1 MLTSWR
7 EGISSLMVA
16 LFLMKFSR
24 RMHLFFFCMLWL
36 LRSGLLG
43 VSRGA
48 YFHPAGLIYFLPNL
62 VMSSLIAI
70 VGKREGQGFL

>member
-1 MLTSWR
+1 MLD
-7 EGISSLMVA
+7 
-16 LFLMKFSR
+16 FLAR
-24 RMHLFFFCMLWL
+24 RNFLAHGGFASYEVLAANASIFFCILWL

-43 VSRGA
+43 VSRGP
-48 YFHPAGLIYFLPNL
+48 YFHTAELIYFLPNL